1 MSDRDRRHER
11 EIEAREDDAAQ
22 EVRVG
27 TEPPKEPEPSEV
39 RPGAT
44 QRIAWAVGGAVLVAA
59 LLWLASRLIDAERL
73 FYLAPAVAAGVA
85 AAVLGGA
92 IRDPRGR
99 LGLAALTAVGI
110 LVTAVLFGAPI
121 LGTII
126 AAVVFLPALNRAT
139 GFGSVVSGALRP
151 IRQSYHTS
159 VREPVARW
167 VQPRR
172 RLVLPI
178 IGLVIIALFASLPY
192 LGEWFEIPD
201 WLAAATSGGT
211 LSRLALFS
219 LFALGL
225 NVVVGFA
232 GLLDL
237 GYVAFWAIGSYTA
250 AIMTGAA
257 RYTMALREGQD
268 VPEPMWQPWMWLIL
282 VAALGVALVAGIL
295 LGSPTLRL
303 RGDYLA
309 IVTLGFGEIIRIAAN
324 NFDQITVGP
333 RGITSI
339 PHPRITLPGQGL
351 ENDIVWGT
359 LIDEKY
365 YYLLLVLVVLW
376 IIAIRF
382 LDHSRIGRA
391 WVAIREDE
399 VAAASMGVPV
409 VRMKLAAF
417 VIGAST
423 AGVGGVV
430 YAEQANFINPGTFDI
445 LNSILI
451 LCCVVIGGM
460 GSIAGSVLGA
470 AAIIVLPEIFREF
483 SEYRIFAFGVALVVV
498 MIFRPQGLLPS
509 KRRTAELK
517 GEVVEEQLYEAG
529 AATAGRG

>member
-1 MSDRDRRHER
+1 MSDRDRRHE
-11 EIEAREDDAAQ
+11 EQIEARKGDAAE

-27 TEPPKEPEPSEV
+27 TEPPREPEPSEV
-39 RPGAT
+39 RPEAA
-44 QRIAWAVGGAVLVAA
+44 QRIAWAVGAAVLAA
-59 LLWLASRLIDAERL
+59 AVLWLASRLIDAERL
-73 FYLAPAVAAGVA
+73 FYVAPAVAAGVA
-85 AAVLGGA
+85 AAVLGQA

-110 LVTAVLFGAPI
+110 LVTAVLFQAPI
-121 LGTII
+121 FGTML
-126 AAVVFLPALNRAT
+126 AAVVLIPALNRAT
-139 GFGSVVSGALRP
+139 GFGGVVSAAFRP
-151 IRQSYHTS
+151 IGESYRTS
-159 VREPVARW
+159 VRRPIAEW

-172 RLVLPI
+172 RAVLPI
-178 IGLVIIALFASLPY
+178 VGLVIIALFASLPF
-192 LGEWFEIPD
+192 LGQWFEIPD

-211 LSRLALFS
+211 LSRLALFT

-257 RYTMALREGQD
+257 AYTMALREQQEVAD
-268 VPEPMWQPWMWLIL
+268 PTWEPWMWLIL
-282 VAALGVALVAGIL
+282 LAALGVALVAGIL

-339 PHPRITLPGQGL
+339 PHPEIHLFGIDL
-351 ENDIVWGT
+351 VWGT

-365 YYLLLVLVVLW
+365 YFLLLVLVVLW
-376 IIAIRF
+376 ILAIRF

-399 VAAASMGVPV
+399 VAAAAMGVPV

-460 GSIAGSVLGA
+460 GSIPGSVLGA
-470 AAIIVLPEIFREF
+470 ATIIVLPEIFREF

-509 KRRTAELK
+509 KRRKAELT
-517 GEVVEEQLYEAG
+517 GAVTEEQLYEAAHTG
-529 AATAGRG
+529 GGS